1 MVRTG
6 DGRCGGFFYSKTGSC
21 GGCLWLL
28 CGQGLSGL
36 ANLWTVGEGEKVVC
50 IGNNVSEKDFSY
62 VSLKER
68 IRSCRVLSYD
78 DYVCQQ
84 N

>member
-1 MVRTG
+1 M
-6 DGRCGGFFYSKTGSC
+6 
-21 GGCLWLL
+21 
-28 CGQGLSGL
+28 
-36 ANLWTVGEGEKVVC
+36 VC

-68 IRSCRVLSYD
+68 IRPCRVLSYD